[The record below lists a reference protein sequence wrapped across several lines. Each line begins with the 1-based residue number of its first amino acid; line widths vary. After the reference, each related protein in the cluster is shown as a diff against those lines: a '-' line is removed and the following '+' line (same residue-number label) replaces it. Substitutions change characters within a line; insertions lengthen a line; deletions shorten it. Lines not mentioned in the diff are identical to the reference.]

1 MVLEEQGAIEL
12 AGIRFQV
19 AIFEEALRRRPD
31 DSESLRYLAH
41 AYSVLGRLADGL
53 EADRRL
59 AAILPR
65 DARVRYN
72 LACSLALNG
81 RTDEAFACLDQA
93 VRLGFSD
100 LVLARKD
107 RDLDALRADP
117 RWAPWEES
125 VAQRAPRRDP

>member
-1 MVLEEQGAIEL
+1 MVREEQGAIEL

-31 DSESLRYLAH
+31 DSEALRYLAH
-41 AYSVLGRLADGL
+41 AYAVLGRKADGL

-59 AAILPR
+59 ATILPR

-81 RTDEAFACLDQA
+81 MVDEAFACLDQA
-93 VRLGFSD
+93 LRLGFCD

-107 RDLDALRADP
+107 RDLDALRSDP
-117 RWAPWEES
+117 RWDPWEQG
-125 VAQRAPRRDP
+125 VARRAAKRE